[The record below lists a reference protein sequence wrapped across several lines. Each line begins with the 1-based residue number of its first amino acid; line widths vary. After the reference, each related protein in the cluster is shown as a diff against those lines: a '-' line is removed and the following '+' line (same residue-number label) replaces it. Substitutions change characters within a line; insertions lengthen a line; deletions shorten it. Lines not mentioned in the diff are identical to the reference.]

1 MAYLSDDE
9 LLDTEGGFTGWD
21 DGTGAGAEET
31 LEQALAEERLA
42 ELENELEQDEHPI
55 DYEAELEDEEEEAA
69 PVSDKRLKREMR
81 AEAIR
86 RLEEAA
92 RTEKDFRDV
101 VEEWN
106 KLDRNRERRER
117 DHENLRGDVPLEYQA
132 VPEPKLIPR
141 WMNTPAYRQLMAGNF
156 LDILFDCPY
165 EMHNLTADPF
175 ISRMVEEWNKL
186 DRNRE
191 RRERDHEN
199 LRGDV
204 PLEYQAVPEPKLIP
218 RWMNNPAYRQLM
230 AGNFLD
236 ILFDCPYEMH
246 NLTADAF
253 VSRMVDELSEE
264 HKEVLYFLSLRL
276 YSTTRLAAIRGQSDR
291 NIRKLRKT
299 IHKKLQR
306 QMYDHLCGK
315 QEHGGS
321 LTLRERQFLEEYS
334 KIARKQGKDAVIR
347 RENKSKR
354 KKKKNRP

>member
-1 MAYLSDDE
+1 MAYLTADE
-9 LLDTEGGFTGWD
+9 LLDTEDGFTEWD

-92 RTEKDFRDV
+92 RTEKDFRAV

-132 VPEPKLIPR
+132 VPEPKLIP
-141 WMNTPAYRQLMAGNF
+141 
-156 LDILFDCPY
+156 
-165 EMHNLTADPF
+165 H
-175 ISRMVEEWNKL
+175 
-186 DRNRE
+186 
-191 RRERDHEN
+191 
-199 LRGDV
+199 
-204 PLEYQAVPEPKLIP
+204 
-218 RWMNNPAYRQLM
+218 WMNNPAYRQLM

-246 NLTADAF
+246 NLTADTF
-253 VSRMVDELSEE
+253 ISRMVEELSEE

-276 YSTTRLAAIRGQSDR
+276 YSTTQLAAIRGQSDR
-291 NIRKLRKT
+291 NIRKLRK
-299 IHKKLQR
+299 IIRKKLQR
-306 QMYDHLCGK
+306 QMYDHLCSKPENG
-315 QEHGGS
+315 
-321 LTLRERQFLEEYS
+321 LTLRERRFLEEYS
-334 KIARKQGKDAVIR
+334 KIAKKQGKDAVIR
-347 RENKSKR
+347 RENKTKRR
-354 KKKKNRP
+354 KKKKRP

>member
-1 MAYLSDDE
+1 MAYLTADE
-9 LLDTEGGFTGWD
+9 LLDTEDGFTEWD

-55 DYEAELEDEEEEAA
+55 DYEAELENEEEEAA
-69 PVSDKRLKREMR
+69 PVSDKRLKREIR
-81 AEAIR
+81 AEAVR

-92 RTEKDFRDV
+92 RTEKDFQAV

-165 EMHNLTADPF
+165 EMHYLSADPF
-175 ISRMVEEWNKL
+175 ISGMI
-186 DRNRE
+186 
-191 RRERDHEN
+191 EN
-199 LRGDV
+199 
-204 PLEYQAVPEPKLIP
+204 
-218 RWMNNPAYRQLM
+218 
-230 AGNFLD
+230 
-236 ILFDCPYEMH
+236 
-246 NLTADAF
+246 
-253 VSRMVDELSEE
+253 LSEE

-276 YSTTRLAAIRGQSDR
+276 YSITRLAAIRGQSDR

-306 QMYDHLCGK
+306 QMYDHLCSKPENG
-315 QEHGGS
+315 
-321 LTLRERQFLEEYS
+321 LTLRERRFLEEYS
-334 KIARKQGKDAVIR
+334 KIAKKQGKDAVIR
-347 RENKSKR
+347 RENKTKRR
-354 KKKKNRP
+354 KKKKRP

>member
-21 DGTGAGAEET
+21 DGTGAGAAGET

-42 ELENELEQDEHPI
+42 ELESELEQDEHPV
-55 DYEAELEDEEEEAA
+55 DYEAELETEEEEAA
-69 PVSDKRLKREMR
+69 PVSEKRLKREIR
-81 AEAIR
+81 AEAVR

-92 RTEKDFRDV
+92 RTEKDFRV
-101 VEEWN
+101 VVGEWD
-106 KLDRNRERRER
+106 KLDQNRERRER

-132 VPEPKLIPR
+132 VPEPK
-141 WMNTPAYRQLMAGNF
+141 F
-156 LDILFDCPY
+156 
-165 EMHNLTADPF
+165 
-175 ISRMVEEWNKL
+175 
-186 DRNRE
+186 
-191 RRERDHEN
+191 
-199 LRGDV
+199 
-204 PLEYQAVPEPKLIP
+204 IP
-218 RWMNNPAYRQLM
+218 RWMNNPAYRQMM
-230 AGNFLD
+230 AGK
-236 ILFDCPYEMH
+236 FDCPYEMH

-253 VSRMVDELSEE
+253 ISRMVEELSEE

-276 YSTTRLAAIRGQSDR
+276 YSTTQLAAVRGQSDR

-306 QMYDHLCGK
+306 QMYDHLCRK

-347 RENKSKR
+347 RENKTKR
-354 KKKKNRP
+354 RKKKNRP